1 MGKRRDTSVT
11 LGSWQA
17 KPDRRLTL
25 YWWPAI
31 AIVLVV
37 ALLWLVCWPR
47 NQREALRAGL
57 VLPEPSVAY
66 VVVNTDA
73 QSLYLKVDI
82 FARPTWL
89 GFGRSIKYGPDEDD
103 STIEQHLPPLSFLSG
118 GEPQEIGVANLQPP
132 LQLPNLAEREVS
144 LPEPVPPFAV
154 PSFELHL
161 PPGLRQAA
169 FTAELSR
176 AVLPAEEGRLRAW
189 VELDEYGHI
198 GHILAEESDPG
209 AQQALRVLR
218 RGSGTNSASGW
229 VELIWRKQ

>member
-73 QSLYLKVDI
+73 QSLYL
-82 FARPTWL
+82 
-89 GFGRSIKYGPDEDD
+89 RSISCPPYVARIRTFIKYAERTTQ
-103 STIEQHLPPLSFLSG
+103 TIEQHLPPLSFLSG
-118 GEPQEIGVANLQPP
+118 GEPQEIV
-132 LQLPNLAEREVS
+132 
-144 LPEPVPPFAV
+144 
-154 PSFELHL
+154 
-161 PPGLRQAA
+161 
-169 FTAELSR
+169 
-176 AVLPAEEGRLRAW
+176 
-189 VELDEYGHI
+189 
-198 GHILAEESDPG
+198 
-209 AQQALRVLR
+209 
-218 RGSGTNSASGW
+218 
-229 VELIWRKQ
+229 